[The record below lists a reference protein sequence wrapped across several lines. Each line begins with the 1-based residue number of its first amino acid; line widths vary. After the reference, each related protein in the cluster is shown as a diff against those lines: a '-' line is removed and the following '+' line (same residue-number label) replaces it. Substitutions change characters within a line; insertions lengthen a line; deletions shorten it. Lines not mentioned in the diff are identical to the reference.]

1 MDTSTPYQTAR
12 NRRGRRKHFSDFII
26 CPTIGRTRIDLSDR
40 KVTYAEVT
48 GVNSLYRVVSKIL
61 TGNEDHFLK
70 FRLLLTTFVDIF
82 RNLNFNWHGMNP
94 NTVLKNLNSGKTI
107 DLDVTLQALATLL
120 NCRIY
125 LYTKVYPNNFSWLRY
140 DTLLAE
146 KDSDRSTVNRFRSN
160 RLLIFIKTRADKFSI
175 AAGVQPFIDLPL
187 PADLRNL
194 L

>member
-1 MDTSTPYQTAR
+1 MDTTTPYQTAR
-12 NRRGRRKHFSDFII
+12 NRRGKRKQFTDFII

-40 KVTYAEVT
+40 TVTYAEVT
-48 GVNSLYRVVSKIL
+48 GVNSLFRVVSKIL

-82 RNLNFNWHGMNP
+82 RNLNFNWHRMNP
-94 NTVLKNLNSGKTI
+94 NTVLKNLSSGKTI
-107 DLDVTLQALATLL
+107 DLDVILQALATLL

-125 LYTKVYPNNFSWLRY
+125 LYTNTYPNNYSWLRY

-160 RLLIFIKTRADKFSI
+160 RLLIFIKTRADKFAI
-175 AAGVQPFIDLPL
+175 ASGVQPFIDLPL